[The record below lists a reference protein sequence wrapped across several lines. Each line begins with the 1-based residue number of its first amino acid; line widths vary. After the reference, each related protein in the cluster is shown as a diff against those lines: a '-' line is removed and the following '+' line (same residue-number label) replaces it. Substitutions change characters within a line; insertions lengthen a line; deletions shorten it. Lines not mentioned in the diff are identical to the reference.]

1 MSKKIFKGNKTKINL
16 GTEDITLLF
25 LHAISEEKGN
35 TFIHCSY
42 ISKPKYIDGGWIN
55 IWPTTYLFHKPT
67 GAHIMLLHAIN
78 IPLGPA
84 QYHFG
89 KAGQRLNFTLIFP
102 VIPKNWQHFTLKEIA
117 GSASGFIVE
126 DLARNSSG
134 IYRVALQ

>member
-1 MSKKIFKGNKTKINL
+1 MSKKILRGNKTKINL

-25 LHAISEEKGN
+25 LHAISEEIGN

-42 ISKPKYIDGGWIN
+42 ISNPKYINGGWIN

-84 QYHFG
+84 QYHFE
-89 KAGQRLNFTLIFP
+89 KAGQLINFTLIFP
-102 VIPKNWQHFTLKEIA
+102 VIPKNWQDFTLKEI
-117 GSASGFIVE
+117 SDSPSGFIVE
-126 DLARNSSG
+126 GLLRNNSG
-134 IYRVALQ
+134 IYRVTL